1 MSTELDEVL
10 AICRRTRGNTHD
22 TGAHYLLG
30 YIWAWLPD
38 EKKQA
43 IVEIFKEDTDENDVG
58 NCTKCL
64 SWCDSLESGICQT
77 CIKEAENEQLCG
89 AMRER

>member
-43 IVEIFKEDTDENDVG
+43 IVEIFKEDTNG
-58 NCTKCL
+58 
-64 SWCDSLESGICQT
+64 
-77 CIKEAENEQLCG
+77 
-89 AMRER
+89 

>member
-1 MSTELDEVL
+1 MATELDEVL
-10 AICRRTRGNTHD
+10 AVCCRTRGNTPD

-43 IVEIFKEDTDENDVG
+43 IVEIFKEDTDE
-58 NCTKCL
+58 
-64 SWCDSLESGICQT
+64 
-77 CIKEAENEQLCG
+77 
-89 AMRER
+89 